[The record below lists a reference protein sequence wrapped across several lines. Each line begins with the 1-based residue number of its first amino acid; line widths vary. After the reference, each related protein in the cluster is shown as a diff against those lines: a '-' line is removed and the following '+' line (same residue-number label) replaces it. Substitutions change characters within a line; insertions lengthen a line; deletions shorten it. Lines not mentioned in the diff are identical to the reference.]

1 MNRKS
6 CRTTTLQSLAQNPQ
20 SQNPHHFYIGYEKI
34 TPLHFHDLIFS
45 LLLDFLVYTIRLAV
59 NKSAFSVV

>member
-1 MNRKS
+1 MDRQP

-34 TPLHFHDLIFS
+34 THPSIS
-45 LLLDFLVYTIRLAV
+45 MI
-59 NKSAFSVV
+59 